1 MNAKRR
7 KKRKLKKGAKL
18 LSVLLVFLLVLLS
31 AAVGVHLYLGTILN
45 RMNKT
50 ETMSASTAN
59 IVEEVQQKTANTHV
73 FNFLLF
79 GADRNSIEEF
89 SAMERADATK
99 IVSLDMRNKTVKIAS
114 LQRDTMVWIPDPVTD
129 YSKLNHAY
137 WWGGPDLAVRTVNMN
152 FDMNITKYVT
162 FSMAGVEAIV
172 DEIGGV
178 DIYLTRAESTYFQDG
193 MIKNTNYVEGT
204 FHLNGKEALAYARLR
219 EIDNDYNRMNRQTN
233 LIRTIITKLSGS
245 SVSEILSVI
254 NAVMPYIETNF
265 TNFEIERWLTRI
277 LSYDLRNI
285 ETQDVPMDDGKAIRA
300 SIEYNGYSP
309 CYVLRDYEKVIQ
321 DLYAFLYGMTDYEI
335 SSQAKE
341 VQKKLYEKFGGEPDL
356 EAS

>member
-1 MNAKRR
+1 MNARKKR
-7 KKRKLKKGAKL
+7 KRKLKKGVKL
-18 LSVLLVFLLVLLS
+18 VSVLLVIMLILLS
-31 AAVGVHLYLGTILN
+31 AAVGVHLYLGTMLN

-50 ETMSASTAN
+50 ETMSVSAAN
-59 IVEEVQQKTANTHV
+59 IVDEVQQKTKDAHV

-79 GADRNSIEEF
+79 GADRNSVEEF

-99 IVSLDMRNKTVKIAS
+99 LVSLDMRNKTIRIAS
-114 LQRDTMVWIPDPVTD
+114 LQRDTMVWIPDPVSD

-137 WWGGPDLAVRTVNMN
+137 WWGGPDLALRTVNMN

-193 MIKNTNYVEGT
+193 MIKNTGYAEGT

-219 EIDNDYNRMNRQTN
+219 EIDNDYNRMNRQNT
-233 LIRTIITKLSGS
+233 LIRTIVNKLSGS
-245 SVSEILSVI
+245 SVQEILAVV
-254 NAVMPYIETNF
+254 NTVMPYIETNF